1 MRSLVL
7 VILLCGLLGCS
18 AKQQSSAAPFVG
30 TDVSGARLGDDL
42 GLVDHNGQLRH
53 LSDFKGD
60 VVALFFGYTHCPDV
74 CPTTMADLAKAT
86 RLLGARS
93 KSVRVLFVTLDPAR
107 DTAEVLRHYVPSF
120 DPGFIGLRGD
130 EAGTKK
136 VAQDFKIFY
145 SRQESASK
153 AGYSLDHSGGVYI
166 FDKKGNLRVYL
177 NFGQKPLDIAHD
189 FKLLLDE

>member
-1 MRSLVL
+1 MRGFMLV
-7 VILLCGLLGCS
+7 VLLCSLLGCS
-18 AKQQSSAAPFVG
+18 AKHGPAEAFVG
-30 TDVSGARLGDDL
+30 TDVSGTGLGDDL
-42 GLVDHNGQLRH
+42 GLTDHNGQLRQ
-53 LSDFKGD
+53 LSDFKGK
-60 VVALFFGYTHCPDV
+60 VVAVFFGYTHCPDV
-74 CPTTMADLAKAT
+74 CPTTMADLAKA
-86 RLLGARS
+86 RKSLGERGDALQ
-93 KSVRVLFVTLDPAR
+93 VLFVTLDPTR
-107 DTAEVLRHYVPSF
+107 DTAEVLKHYVPSF

-145 SRQESASK
+145 SKQESASK
-153 AGYSLDHSGGVYI
+153 AGYSLDHSGGVYL